1 MLLVVQGIVLPW
13 TSISGFVFPLRVGN
27 EMSEHQG
34 RRLGFVTA
42 SALAVVIAVWGA
54 AVAAIAYSVST
65 GSFQSLWN
73 GVNAGQAQILSSAI
87 AALGLLTSAILV
99 PFIFKDRI
107 RDLDGAVSEM
117 RGTITGFEEDARNRL
132 NALTTLLDER
142 MADIERRSGEDAD
155 RIGEVLDEIR
165 SAVILS
171 ISGGQISDPK
181 HAKVFV
187 QNLYND
193 AVAALHRRVREKPYL
208 REVTRTQISELRTM
222 SSQYLSKL
230 LEVQIITDAERAL
243 VDRIK
248 EYAYRRNG
256 FGVADINEINRT
268 REAFDK
274 AFGENAIANADVK

>member
-1 MLLVVQGIVLPW
+1 
-13 TSISGFVFPLRVGN
+13 
-27 EMSEHQG
+27 MSEQQG
-34 RRLGFVTA
+34 QRLGLITA
-42 SALAVVIAVWGA
+42 TALAMVIVVWGA
-54 AVAAIAYSVST
+54 IVAAVVYSFST
-65 GSFQSLWN
+65 GSFQAFWRD
-73 GVNAGQAQILSSAI
+73 VNPGQAQILSSGI

-107 RDLDGAVSEM
+107 RDLDGAVGEM
-117 RGTITGFEEDARNRL
+117 RQTINGFEGDARNRL
-132 NALTTLLDER
+132 DALTALLDER

-155 RIGEVLDEIR
+155 RIGEVLEEIR

-171 ISGGQISDPK
+171 ISGGQITDPK

-222 SSQYLSKL
+222 SAQYLNKL
-230 LEVQIITDAERAL
+230 LEVQVITEAERAL

-248 EYAYRRNG
+248 EYAYRRIG
-256 FGVADINEINRT
+256 FGVADVTEINRT
-268 REAFDK
+268 RAAFDK
-274 AFGENAIANADVK
+274 AFGENAIPNADVK

>member
-1 MLLVVQGIVLPW
+1 MNP
-13 TSISGFVFPLRVGN
+13 
-27 EMSEHQG
+27 
-34 RRLGFVTA
+34 
-42 SALAVVIAVWGA
+42 
-54 AVAAIAYSVST
+54 
-65 GSFQSLWN
+65 
-73 GVNAGQAQILSSAI
+73 GQAQILSSGI

-107 RDLDGAVSEM
+107 RDLDGAVGEM
-117 RGTITGFEEDARNRL
+117 RKTITDFEGDARNRL
-132 NALTTLLDER
+132 DALTALLDER

-155 RIGEVLDEIR
+155 RIGEVLEEIR

-171 ISGGQISDPK
+171 ISGGQITDPK

-222 SSQYLSKL
+222 SAQYLNKL
-230 LEVQIITDAERAL
+230 LEVQVITEAERAL

-248 EYAYRRNG
+248 EYAYRRSG
-256 FGVADINEINRT
+256 FGVADVTEINRT
-268 REAFDK
+268 RAAFDK
-274 AFGENAIANADVK
+274 AFGENAIPNADVK